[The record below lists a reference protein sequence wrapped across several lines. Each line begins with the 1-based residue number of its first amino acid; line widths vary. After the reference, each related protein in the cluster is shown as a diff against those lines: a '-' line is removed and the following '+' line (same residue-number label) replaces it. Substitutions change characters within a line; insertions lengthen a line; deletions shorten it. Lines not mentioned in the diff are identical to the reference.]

1 LDGLA
6 AAVDLGSNSFHLIV
20 ARVDANELIAV
31 ERIKER
37 VQLGRGAIDGE
48 MSAAAVARGLACIAR
63 FSQRLRGVEPARVVV
78 VGTAALRD
86 ARNRDAFL
94 GPASALLGQPIR
106 VLRGDEEAELIFLG
120 VSHALAASD
129 SPRLVIDIGGGSTEF
144 CVGPSFAPTA
154 STSIALGC
162 LLLTDRHF
170 AAGTALAL
178 GYAAARNEAN
188 ALLAPIAR
196 QWRKSAQG
204 TVAIGTSGTIE
215 AVQSVLVANGFTR
228 GAITRDGVAELEQ
241 AILERRWVAELG
253 VPGLAPERV
262 DIFPAGLAA
271 LAAVL
276 DALQIA
282 QMDYVQASLQDGL
295 LYDLVARRT
304 VENVQR
310 RTIDGWQ
317 RRFAV
322 DRDQAERVRRTALA
336 LLGNAARDWQLDE
349 PACGCLLGWA
359 ADLHEIGLSVSA
371 RQPNRHGAYL
381 VENGELPGFTPDDR
395 RSVALL
401 IRGHKGGFPMFALAS
416 FSDLDSE
423 RIKRLA
429 IVLRLAVI
437 LERTRTG
444 VDSPRVRI
452 RAGGSEIELTVEQHW
467 LDDHALSRR
476 ELEWER
482 DRLAAAGIRLVLIVV

>member
-31 ERIKER
+31 ERLKER

-63 FSQRLRGVEPARVVV
+63 FSQRLRCVEPARTVV

-86 ARNRDAFL
+86 ARNRDVFL
-94 GPASALLGQPIR
+94 GPAAALLGQPIR

-129 SPRLVIDIGGGSTEF
+129 APRLVIDIGGGSTEF
-144 CVGPSFAPTA
+144 CLGPSFAPTA

-162 LLLTDRHF
+162 LMLTDRCF
-170 AAGTALAL
+170 APGTPLAQS
-178 GYAAARNEAN
+178 YAAARNDAN
-188 ALLAPIAR
+188 ALLAPIAS
-196 QWRKSAQG
+196 QWRNAARGS
-204 TVAIGTSGTIE
+204 VAIGTSGTIE

-228 GAITRDGVAELEQ
+228 GAITRDAVAELEQ
-241 AILERRWVAELG
+241 AILERRWVSELG

-282 QMDYVQASLQDGL
+282 QLDYVDASLQDGL

-304 VENVQR
+304 QENVQR
-310 RTIDGWQ
+310 RTIDGWM

-322 DRDQAERVRRTALA
+322 DREQARRVHRTAVA
-336 LLGNAARDWQLDE
+336 LLGNVARDWQLGD

-381 VENGELPGFTPDDR
+381 VENGELPGFTSDDR
-395 RSVALL
+395 RAVALL

-416 FSDLDSE
+416 FSDADSE

-429 IVLRLAVI
+429 ILLRLAVI
-437 LERTRTG
+437 LERTRTDA
-444 VDSPRVRI
+444 DSPHPLIRV
-452 RAGGSEIELTVEQHW
+452 GGNEIELTVEQQW
-467 LDDHALSRR
+467 LDDHSLSGR

-482 DRLAAAGIRLVLIVV
+482 DRLAAAGIRLALIVV